1 MLRFFLFFMVLS
13 APAGARP
20 AVPIPL
26 GMGTKGAVSTP
37 AAAAAQVAVSTPA
50 AAAAQVAVSTPG
62 ATVAQLYP
70 GLGRDPLVPS
80 TVFGG
85 QAGLD
90 QAQSSPVTVSSFSI
104 NNLSLTGIME
114 DSGGKQALL
123 ADIVNGK
130 VYTLK
135 AGRLLDSKKKPV
147 PGVSG
152 VIKGKQIILLTNDKK
167 IRQIDLREKKQT
179 LEN

>member
-1 MLRFFLFFMVLS
+1 MLRFFLFFMGLC
-13 APAGARP
+13 A
-20 AVPIPL
+20 
-26 GMGTKGAVSTP
+26 P
-37 AAAAAQVAVSTPA
+37 AAAQIDVSTQA
-50 AAAAQVAVSTPG
+50 
-62 ATVAQLYP
+62 ATVDQLYHV
-70 GLGRDPLVPS
+70 LGRDPLVPS
-80 TVFGG
+80 VVFES
-85 QAGLD
+85 QAGSDKL
-90 QAQSSPVTVSSFSI
+90 QAPGAVAVSSFSI
-104 NNLSLTGIME
+104 YNLSLTGIME

-123 ADIVNGK
+123 SDTVNGK

-152 VIKGKQIILLTNDKK
+152 VIKGKQVVLLTDKK